1 MRGDLLPL
9 ARPDVGAEEA
19 AAVAATVAS
28 GWLTTG
34 PQTRQFEIEFAAW
47 AGSRHAVAL
56 SSCTAALHLGLE
68 AAGVG
73 PGDLVLTSPYTF
85 AATAEV
91 IRYLG
96 ATPVFVDI
104 EANTLNVDPEQLA
117 EAAAA
122 LATGRG
128 RAWLPPALRQA
139 ASGHGRLR
147 AIVPVHLAGHPG
159 ALDDVY
165 AVARRWGLAVVED
178 AAHALPAAYRGR
190 RVGASHQGQP
200 LATCFS
206 FYATKGLTT
215 GEGGML
221 TTDDPQVAERCRLMS
236 LHGMD
241 RDAWAR
247 QAAGQVQYAIVAPGF
262 KYNMPDT
269 AAAMGRVQLRRL
281 EAMAARRRQL
291 AARYTAAWSGSDQIQ
306 VPVTRPEVDP
316 AWHLY
321 VLRLAAPRRRTA
333 AADPGARRDRFV
345 TALRE
350 RQIGTSLHFV
360 PLHLH
365 PYYRDTY
372 GYRPADFP
380 VADAEHR
387 RAVSVPLF
395 SAMSDADATDVIDA
409 VNAVLADGDI

>member
-1 MRGDLLPL
+1 MRRDLLPL

-34 PQTRQFEIEFAAW
+34 PQTRQFETEFAAW
-47 AGSRHAVAL
+47 AGSRYAVAL

-68 AAGVG
+68 AAGVRA
-73 PGDLVLTSPYTF
+73 GDLVLTSPYTF

-104 EANTLNVDPEQLA
+104 EADTLNLDPGPLA
-117 EAAAA
+117 AAAAA

-128 RAWLPPALRQA
+128 SAWLPPALRQVTG
-139 ASGHGRLR
+139 GHGRLR
-147 AIVPVHLAGHPG
+147 AIVPVHLAGHPCD
-159 ALDDVY
+159 LDAIY
-165 AVARRWGLAVVED
+165 AVAHQWGLAVVED

-221 TTDDPQVAERCRLMS
+221 TTDDPRVAERCRLMS
-236 LHGMD
+236 LHGID
-241 RDAWAR
+241 RDAWDR
-247 QAAGQVQYAIVAPGF
+247 RAAGQAQYAIVAPGF
-262 KYNMPDT
+262 KYNMPDP

-291 AARYTAAWSGSDQIQ
+291 AARYTAAWVGSHQVQ
-306 VPVTRPEVDP
+306 VPVCRPEVEP

-321 VLRLAAPRRRTA
+321 VLRLTRPPTGATA
-333 AADPGARRDRFV
+333 DDLGARRDRL
-345 TALRE
+345 TAALRE
-350 RQIGTSLHFV
+350 RQISTGLHFV

-372 GYRPADFP
+372 GYRPEDFP
-380 VADAEHR
+380 VACGEHQ
-387 RAVSVPLF
+387 RAVSLPLF
-395 SAMSDADATDVIDA
+395 SAMTDADAADVIDA
-409 VNAVLADGDI
+409 VNAVLAAGDV